1 MIAIAVQTIISLALC
16 FAIGFL
22 TAWIV
27 RGGREGRKFQ
37 EFFESWRSRYDRL
50 ELDCDEHRMRIASLQ
65 KELSIA
71 NESRTAATADN
82 SAEKSVYDKI
92 SGIAIRPD

>member
-1 MIAIAVQTIISLALC
+1 MIAIAVQTIISLVLC

-37 EFFESWRSRYDRL
+37 QFFESWRSGYDRL
-50 ELDCDEHRMRIASLQ
+50 ELDCDTHRMRIASLQ

-71 NESRTAATADN
+71 KESRIGSPIATTADD
-82 SAEKSVYDKI
+82 SAEKS
-92 SGIAIRPD
+92 PQQ